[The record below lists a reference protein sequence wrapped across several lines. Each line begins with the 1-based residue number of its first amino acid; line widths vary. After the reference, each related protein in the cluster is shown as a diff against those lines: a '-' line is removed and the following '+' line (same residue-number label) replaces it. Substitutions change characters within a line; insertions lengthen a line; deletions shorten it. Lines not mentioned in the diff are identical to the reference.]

1 MEAIPRD
8 VPKPLVGFNI
18 LSVMRIDIVT
28 CVITARRRRLI
39 LDLISFGAKAIIFLL
54 DDTSDQV
61 LASSAHCWLG
71 RETESFLV
79 VLWYNQSGYSNKM
92 REWKE

>member
-1 MEAIPRD
+1 MD

-28 CVITARRRRLI
+28 CIITARRRRLI
-39 LDLISFGAKAIIFLL
+39 LDLIPFGAEAIIFLL
-54 DDTSDQV
+54 DDASDQV

-71 RETESFLV
+71 REPESFFV
-79 VLWYNQSGYSNKM
+79 VLWFNQSGCSNKV
-92 REWKE
+92 REWKK